1 MRGGVTEGSLGIARG
16 TASLFKNT
24 FSAGIGSIGK
34 ISSSLSAGM
43 LAITGDE
50 QFIQRRTM
58 GMIREKP
65 RGIM

>member
-50 QFIQRRTM
+50 QFI
-58 GMIREKP
+58 
-65 RGIM
+65 